1 MSLDDVVSEVKAKQA
16 VWEKEIATMRTKKFS
31 TICVHGAYTKH
42 EAIAN
47 NQGAIIE
54 PVYTSTSQAF
64 RNADCLEAALAYKIP
79 AWAYSRIANPTIGY
93 LELML
98 SMLESYG
105 TQHRASAC
113 CTSSGM
119 AAIRAACE
127 PFISEEKQGKKNIV
141 SMAQVY
147 GGTFQLF
154 SERFAK
160 ERGIEVRWVENP
172 SDLGEWAAKI
182 DSDTRFVYGEIPSNP
197 GIMLF
202 DIAEVA
208 KLAHAQGAPL
218 ITDSTLSTPALC
230 RPLEHGSD
238 IVVHSLTKT
247 MTWSGRAIAGVLVS
261 KENVHSKSIS
271 EEARRDFAGW
281 VKLWPLRDAGAC
293 ISPDNAARVADCV
306 RVLPSTV
313 DLLSN
318 NAMKVASFL
327 EGHPTVE
334 RVHYPGLLSHSQHEI
349 AKKYMKL
356 ADAGE
361 NRFGHLLSFEVKGG
375 HASARKVLD
384 RLTFVFNATD
394 LGRIKSVAVIPTIST
409 HQQQGEEGRKLA
421 HIPANLVRLCVGGEH
436 PDDTIADLDQ
446 ALARVKK

>member
-1 MSLDDVVSEVKAKQA
+1 MSLDEVVSEVKAKQA
-16 VWEKEIATMRTKKFS
+16 VWEKEISMMRSKKFS

-64 RNADCLEAALAYKIP
+64 KDSDCLEAALAYKVP

-93 LELML
+93 LELEL

-105 TQHRASAC
+105 TPHRASAC

-119 AAIRAACE
+119 AAIRAAAE
-127 PFISEEKQGKKNIV
+127 PFISEEKPGRKNIV

-160 ERGIEVRWVENP
+160 ERGVEVRWVENP
-172 SDLGEWAAKI
+172 SDIEEWKSKI
-182 DSDTRFVYGEIPSNP
+182 DAETRFVYGEIPSNP

-202 DIAEVA
+202 DIEKVA
-208 KLAHAQGAPL
+208 ALAHAAGAPL
-218 ITDSTLSTPALC
+218 ITDATLSTPALC
-230 RPLEHGSD
+230 RPLGHGSD
-238 IVVHSLTKT
+238 VVVHSLTKT
-247 MTWSGRAIAGVLVS
+247 MTWSGRAVAGALIS
-261 KENVHSKSIS
+261 KENITSGSIT
-271 EEARRDFAGW
+271 EEAKKDFAGW

-293 ISPDNAARVADCV
+293 ISPDNAARVSDCL

-313 DLLSN
+313 DLLSR
-318 NAMKVASFL
+318 NAMKVATFL
-327 EGHPTVE
+327 EGNPGVE
-334 RVHYPGLLSHSQHEI
+334 RVHYPGLASHPQHDI
-349 AKKYMKL
+349 AKKYMRL
-356 ADAGE
+356 VDSSE

-375 HASARKVLD
+375 HAAARKVLD
-384 RLTFVFNATD
+384 RLSIIFNATD

-409 HQQQGEEGRKLA
+409 HQQQGEEGRKKA
-421 HIPANLVRLCVGGEH
+421 RIPANLIRLCVGAEDA
-436 PDDTIADLDQ
+436 DDIIAELKS
-446 ALARVKK
+446 ALAA

>member
-1 MSLDDVVSEVKAKQA
+1 MSLDEVVSEVKAKQA
-16 VWEKEIATMRTKKFS
+16 VWEKEIARMRTKKFS
-31 TICVHGAYTKH
+31 TLCVHGAYTKH

-64 RNADCLEAALAYKIP
+64 RDADCLEAALAYKIP

-93 LELML
+93 LELEL

-105 TQHRASAC
+105 TTHTASAC

-119 AAIRAACE
+119 AAIRAAAE
-127 PFISEEKQGKKNIV
+127 PFITDEKPGGKNIV

-160 ERGIEVRWVENP
+160 ERGVEVRWVETP
-172 SDLGEWAAKI
+172 SDLGEWKSKI
-182 DSDTRFVYGEIPSNP
+182 DSGTRFVYGEIPSNP

-202 DIAEVA
+202 DIEKVAE
-208 KLAHAQGAPL
+208 LAHAAGAPL
-218 ITDSTLSTPALC
+218 ITDATISTPALC
-230 RPLEHGSD
+230 RPLAHGSD

-247 MTWSGRAIAGVLVS
+247 MTWSGRAVAGVLVS
-261 KENVHSKSIS
+261 KADIRS
-271 EEARRDFAGW
+271 EVVCDAAKRDFAGW

-293 ISPDNAARVADCV
+293 ISPDNAARVHDCL
-306 RVLPSTV
+306 RVLPGTV
-313 DLLSN
+313 DLLSR
-318 NAMKVASFL
+318 NAMKVATFL
-327 EGHPTVE
+327 EGHPCVE
-334 RVHYPGLLSHSQHEI
+334 RVHYPGLSSHPQHEI
-349 AKKYMKL
+349 AKKYMRL
-356 ADAGE
+356 VDSSE

-375 HASARKVLD
+375 HAAARKVLD
-384 RLTFVFNATD
+384 RLSIIFNATD

-409 HQQQGEEGRKLA
+409 HQQQGEEGRKKA
-421 HIPANLVRLCVGGEH
+421 RIPANLIRLCVGAEDA
-436 PDDTIADLDQ
+436 DDIIAELKS
-446 ALARVKK
+446 ALAA

>member
-1 MSLDDVVSEVKAKQA
+1 MSLDEVVSEVKAKQA
-16 VWEKEIATMRTKKFS
+16 VWEKEIARMRTKKFS
-31 TICVHGAYTKH
+31 TLCVHGAYTKH

-64 RNADCLEAALAYKIP
+64 RDADCLEAALAYKIP

-93 LELML
+93 LELEL

-105 TQHRASAC
+105 TTHTASAC

-119 AAIRAACE
+119 AAIRAAAE
-127 PFISEEKQGKKNIV
+127 PFITDEKPGGKNIV

-160 ERGIEVRWVENP
+160 ERGVEVRWVENP
-172 SDLGEWAAKI
+172 SDLGEWKSKI
-182 DSDTRFVYGEIPSNP
+182 DSGTRFVYGEIPSNP

-202 DIAEVA
+202 DIEKVAE
-208 KLAHAQGAPL
+208 LAHASGAPL
-218 ITDSTLSTPALC
+218 ITDATISTPALC
-230 RPLEHGSD
+230 RPLAHGSD

-247 MTWSGRAIAGVLVS
+247 MTWSGRAVAGVLVS
-261 KENVHSKSIS
+261 KADIRS
-271 EEARRDFAGW
+271 EVVCDAAKRDFAGW

-293 ISPDNAARVADCV
+293 ISPDNAARVHDCL
-306 RVLPSTV
+306 RVLPGTV
-313 DLLSN
+313 DLLSR
-318 NAMKVASFL
+318 NAMRVATFL
-327 EGHPTVE
+327 EGHPCVE
-334 RVHYPGLLSHSQHEI
+334 RVHYPGLSSHPQHEI
-349 AKKYMKL
+349 AKKYMRL
-356 ADAGE
+356 VDSSE

-375 HASARKVLD
+375 HAAARKVLD
-384 RLTFVFNATD
+384 RLSIIFNATD

-409 HQQQGEEGRKLA
+409 HQQQGEEGRKKA
-421 HIPANLVRLCVGGEH
+421 RIPANLIRLCVGAEDA
-436 PDDTIADLDQ
+436 DDIIAELKSALDG
-446 ALARVKK
+446 

>member
-1 MSLDDVVSEVKAKQA
+1 MSLEDVVKGVKAKQA
-16 VWEKEIATMRTKKFS
+16 VWEKEIAEMRKRKFS

-64 RNADCLEAALAYKIP
+64 QDADCLEAALAYMIP

-93 LELML
+93 LELQL
-98 SMLESYG
+98 AMLEAYG
-105 TQHRASAC
+105 TPHRATAC
-113 CTSSGM
+113 ATSSGM
-119 AAIRAACE
+119 AAIRAAAE
-127 PFISEEKQGKKNIV
+127 PFISDERPGKKNIV

-147 GGTFQLF
+147 GGTYQLF

-160 ERGIEVRWVENP
+160 ERGVEVHWVENP
-172 SDLGEWAAKI
+172 ADLGEWASKI
-182 DSDTRFVYGEIPSNP
+182 DENTRFVYGEIPSNP

-202 DIAEVA
+202 DIEEVA
-208 KLAHAQGAPL
+208 ALAHAKGAPL

-230 RPLEHGSD
+230 RPLAHGAD

-247 MTWSGRAIAGVLVS
+247 MTWSGRAVAGALVS
-261 KENVHSKSIS
+261 KENIVSGSICD
-271 EEARRDFAGW
+271 AAKRDFAGW
-281 VKLWPLRDAGAC
+281 VKLWPLRDSGAC
-293 ISPDNAARVADCV
+293 ISPDNAARVQDCV

-313 DLLSN
+313 DILSR
-318 NAMKVASFL
+318 NAMRVATFL
-327 EGHPTVE
+327 EGHPGVE
-334 RVHYPGLLSHSQHEI
+334 RVHYPGLSSHPQHNI

-356 ADAGE
+356 ADTGE

-375 HASARKVLD
+375 HAQARKVLD

-409 HQQQGEEGRKLA
+409 HQQQGEEGRKKA
-421 HIPANLVRLCVGGEH
+421 HISSSLIRLCVGAEDAEDVIGE
-436 PDDTIADLDQ
+436 LKG
-446 ALARVKK
+446 ALG

>member
-1 MSLDDVVSEVKAKQA
+1 MSLDSVVSEVKAKQE
-16 VWEKEIATMRTKKFS
+16 VWEKEISQMRGKKFA

-64 RNADCLEAALAYKIP
+64 LDADCLEAALAYKIP

-105 TQHRASAC
+105 APRRASAC

-119 AAIRAACE
+119 AAIRAAAE
-127 PFISEEKQGKKNIV
+127 PFISEEKPGRKNIV

-160 ERGIEVRWVENP
+160 ERGVEVRWVENP
-172 SDLGEWAAKI
+172 ADLSEWASKVDA
-182 DSDTRFVYGEIPSNP
+182 DTRFVYGEIPSNP

-202 DIAEVA
+202 DIEEVA

-238 IVVHSLTKT
+238 IVVHSLTKS
-247 MTWSGRAIAGVLVS
+247 MTWSGRAVAGALVS
-261 KENVHSKSIS
+261 RENIMSGAIS
-271 EEARRDFAGW
+271 EEAKRDFAGW

-293 ISPDNAARVADCV
+293 ISPDNASRVLDCV
-306 RVLPSTV
+306 RVLPGIM
-313 DLLSN
+313 DLLSR
-318 NAMKVASFL
+318 NAMKVATFL
-327 EGHPTVE
+327 EGHPGVE
-334 RVHYPGLLSHSQHEI
+334 RVHYPGLPSHPQHAI
-349 AKKYMKL
+349 AKKYMRL
-356 ADAGE
+356 VDTGE

-375 HASARKVLD
+375 HASARRVLD
-384 RLTFVFNATD
+384 RLKFIFNATD

-409 HQQQGEEGRKLA
+409 HQQQGEEGRKKA
-421 HIPANLVRLCVGGEH
+421 RIPASLVRLCVGAEDADDIIGE
-436 PDDTIADLDQ
+436 LKE
-446 ALARVKK
+446 ALE